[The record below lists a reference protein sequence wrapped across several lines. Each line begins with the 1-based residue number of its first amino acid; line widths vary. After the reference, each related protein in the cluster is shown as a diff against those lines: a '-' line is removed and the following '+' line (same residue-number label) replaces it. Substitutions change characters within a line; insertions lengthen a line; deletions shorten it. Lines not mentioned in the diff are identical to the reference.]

1 MKLISF
7 LRQMIESSKWN
18 FHKGLTFLFFL
29 FIILAIGVA
38 IQKYFQSGTSFWGNE
53 QTHYNNFIIFKNSF
67 GHLFHHQNLYDLYE
81 KEYGDFYKYSPTFAF
96 LMAPF
101 YLLPNFAGLLLWNFL
116 NCVLIFW
123 GIKKLPQIS
132 DKTKFLIL
140 AFSIIEL
147 ITSIQNQQSNALI
160 AGLLLLA
167 FSMMEKQKTIL
178 PTLLIMLCFY
188 TKLTGILAT
197 VFFLFYEKKWKLIAW
212 STIWI
217 IVLAALPLL
226 IISKQ
231 EFVFQYQSWI
241 NLLVND
247 HVQSAGVSIYGLV
260 QFFLSNAIPK
270 NTILIIG
277 IILFLVPLLK
287 RKCFSQFNFRL
298 NYFCSLLIWI
308 VIFNHKA
315 ESSSYILAF
324 VACAIWYFT
333 NEKTRLN
340 TLLFVFCFLF
350 ISLSPTDL
358 FPKIIRNN
366 FIVPYHLKALPAV
379 LVWIT
384 ITFRL
389 LIDKNEKTISI
400 KSV

>member
-1 MKLISF
+1 MF
-7 LRQMIESSKWN
+7 DASKIN
-18 FHKGLTFLFFL
+18 FNKGLSFLFFL
-29 FIILAIGVA
+29 FIASAIGVG

-67 GHLFHHQNLYDLYE
+67 GHLLHHQNLYDLYE

-101 YLLPNFAGLLLWNFL
+101 YILPNFAGLLLWNLL
-116 NCVLIFW
+116 NCILIFL
-123 GIKKLPQIS
+123 GIKNLPQLS

-167 FSMMEKQKTIL
+167 FALMEKQKTVL
-178 PTLLIMLCFY
+178 PTLLIMLCFF
-188 TKLTGILAT
+188 TKLTGILAI
-197 VFFLFYEKKWKLIAW
+197 VFFLFYEKKWKMIAW
-212 STIWI
+212 SLIWLL
-217 IVLAALPLL
+217 VLAALPLL
-226 IISKQ
+226 IIPKH
-231 EFVFQYQSWI
+231 EFVIQYKSWI

-260 QFFLSNAIPK
+260 QIFSSIIISK
-270 NTILIIG
+270 NSILLIG
-277 IILFLVPLLK
+277 VILFFIPLVK
-287 RKCFSQFNFRL
+287 KERYSQYYFRL
-298 NYFCSLLIWI
+298 NYLCSLLIWI

-333 NEKTRLN
+333 NEKTFV
-340 TLLFVFCFLF
+340 TIALFVFCALF

-379 LVWIT
+379 IVWIT
-384 ITFRL
+384 ITFHL
-389 LIDKNEKTISI
+389 LKDKNERNISTEQN
-400 KSV
+400 